1 MKARL
6 DQILGALEGVLA
18 IHKSL
23 NNALE
28 AQCNLTGSSYRGIQR
43 RITRVLIMGNDE
55 KKLCQRLAL
64 AVEALPNDKR
74 EFIMGYAEGVIAM
87 ANEIRAGTV
96 QTQASA

>member
-1 MKARL
+1 MNRVKARL

-43 RITRVLIMGNDE
+43 RITRVLILSLISAVVGIVS
-55 KKLCQRLAL
+55 LSLQLLQLLA
-64 AVEALPNDKR
+64 
-74 EFIMGYAEGVIAM
+74 
-87 ANEIRAGTV
+87 
-96 QTQASA
+96 S